1 MKFFFSVYQLIPSK
15 NLNAAV
21 ATAPRQGALLKV
33 ESPSGKVGYS
43 DIHPWP
49 EFGDA
54 PLFEQLSLLKE
65 LKLTPITEQSIWL
78 AKRDAEARAKKES
91 LFVQGVQLRHNFLIN
106 DPLATG
112 PKDLDDIA
120 ARGFSTV
127 KVKVGRDLEA
137 EAKFITR
144 VASRRDLRLRLDFN
158 SLLTY
163 SKFEQFM
170 NGLTKETVALIE
182 YTEDPFK
189 YEKEEWRK
197 ARALGRI
204 ALDFEN
210 ARVDWNKEERPAC
223 DIVVVKPA
231 RMDVEKTTE
240 AALHWAIRMSFSSSM
255 DHPVGVAHALCVA
268 LEMKKKNELH
278 VLEGG
283 CMTLDQY
290 QMNPFAAEMPTQG
303 PYFMKFSGTGI
314 GFDRQLE
321 RVDWKPISQL

>member
-1 MKFFFSVYQLIPSK
+1 MKFFFSVYQLTPKKS
-15 NLNAAV
+15 LNAVV
-21 ATAPRQGALLKV
+21 APVPREGALLKV
-33 ESPSGKVGYS
+33 ESLSGKVGYA

-65 LKLTPITEQSIWL
+65 LKLTPITEQAIWL

-91 LFVQGVQLRHNFLIN
+91 LFIQGVQLRHNYLID
-106 DPLATG
+106 DPIAL
-112 PKDLDDIA
+112 DVRDIDDIA
-120 ARGFSTV
+120 ARGFTTV

-137 EAKFITR
+137 ESKFLTR
-144 VASRRDLRLRLDFN
+144 LAARRDLRIRLDFN
-158 SLLTY
+158 SLLTAE
-163 SKFEQFM
+163 KFEKFM
-170 NGLTKETVALIE
+170 TGLSKETAALIE
-182 YTEDPFK
+182 YVEDPFK

-210 ARVDWNKEERPAC
+210 SRVTWNKEERPAC
-223 DIVVVKPA
+223 DVVVVKPA
-231 RMDVEKTTE
+231 RMDVDKTTE
-240 AALHWAIRMSFSSSM
+240 AALHWAIRMTVSSSM

-268 LEMKKKNELH
+268 LELKKKNELH

-303 PYFMKFSGTGI
+303 PYFMKFAGTGI
-314 GFDRQLE
+314 GFDRLLE
-321 RVDWKPISQL
+321 RVDWKPVSKL